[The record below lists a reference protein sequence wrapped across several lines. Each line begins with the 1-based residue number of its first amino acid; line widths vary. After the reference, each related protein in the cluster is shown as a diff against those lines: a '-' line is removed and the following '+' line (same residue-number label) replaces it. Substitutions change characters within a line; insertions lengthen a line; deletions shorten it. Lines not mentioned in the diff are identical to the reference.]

1 MSSKSSFS
9 INSIAIT
16 IADGNHGTKLFGGSD
31 GIIFITA
38 GAAVIAVTLGIS
50 DIYLTITTKDFHR
63 LK

>member
-1 MSSKSSFS
+1 MSGKSPLS
-9 INSIAIT
+9 ISSIAIT

-38 GAAVIAVTLGIS
+38 GVTVIAVTLGIS
-50 DIYLTITTKDFHR
+50 DIYLTITTKDFYR